1 MKQLS
6 TSRQLLRHSLSF
18 VAGIFVVLNQLT
30 SSLRGV
36 LVLLLLVYFGVPLFT
51 DIQFWTIDQTFR
63 WALALPPDNLMTGA
77 SIIAAYAIAVS
88 TWRQQK
94 AFEIRLANAWS
105 LASFFHE
112 AVAET
117 HVIQRFANALLE
129 VRQAIAKGDQEG
141 ADSWAQ
147 MVLGRRA
154 AFIKARDSI
163 SQRAID
169 IHELRGRF
177 EGVVANSFA
186 PDMALIAAER
196 ALATV
201 AEGMWFNSP
210 YVADSPEKV
219 SQFISG
225 ADADG
230 WNKFERQA
238 DRSIPAMTAGANGL
252 IVIAQGRLFAPT
264 LWSLARMWRRAKIF
278 MAEAE

>member
-6 TSRQLLRHSLSF
+6 TSRQVLRHGLSL
-18 VAGIFVVLNQLT
+18 VAGFIVVVNQLT

-36 LVLLLLVYFGVPLFT
+36 FVLLLLVYFGVPLFT
-51 DIQFWTIDQTFR
+51 NIQFWTMGETLR
-63 WALALPPDNLMTGA
+63 WALSLPPDNLMAGA

-94 AFEIRLANAWS
+94 AFEIRLANAWT

-117 HVIQRFANALLE
+117 RVILRFANSLIE
-129 VRQAIAKGDQEG
+129 VRQALAKGDQAG
-141 ADSWAQ
+141 ADSWSQ

-154 AFIKARDSI
+154 AFLQARDSL

-186 PDMALIAAER
+186 PDMALIAAEK
-196 ALATV
+196 ALAAV
-201 AEGMWFNSP
+201 ADGMRFNIP
-210 YVADSPEKV
+210 YVADSAEKV
-219 SQFISG
+219 SQFIG
-225 ADADG
+225 QADAGG
-230 WNKFERQA
+230 WANFEHQA
-238 DRSIPAMTAGANGL
+238 DRSIPAMTAGANAL

-264 LWSLARMWRRAKIF
+264 LWSLVRMWRRAKIF
-278 MAEAE
+278 MAEPE